1 MSQSSGF
8 TSEEGGGA
16 HMGTPSALPSGPG
29 SWVRGPKNPQPTP
42 PEARP
47 APDTDGTVP
56 AEDAGPAAAPVAP
69 VAPAQQIPQAVQQ
82 IPQAAPAAQPVQA
95 TPVQAPPVQAA
106 PAQAAPYT
114 APQPHPVPVQ
124 AAPVQP
130 AAPQIQSTPHMA
142 APVQPAYVQQ
152 AAPQP
157 TFQQAPAAQYSAPAA
172 PVAPQPA
179 APAAP
184 APTPSARKAPAAP
197 RPKSAGSPRAA
208 GARRTAPAS
217 DAEAGWGQA
226 KRPRPVRG
234 KSRDDVGWVKA
245 HGGSGATSMVEAFG
259 GVDVGARWPDPAR
272 GEPRRVVLVGRTS
285 ARGLQSVSQALGAL
299 KDGNAPQGLELL
311 GVVLVADAP
320 GRLPLSLLRRIRVLR
335 SVARVHRV
343 PWIPAWRTGG
353 RPRSVPRQLATLS
366 RLVGGELYG
375 EGAVS

>member
-1 MSQSSGF
+1 M
-8 TSEEGGGA
+8 TPA
-16 HMGTPSALPSGPG
+16 TPGT
-29 SWVRGPKNPQPTP
+29 RNQP
-42 PEARP
+42 
-47 APDTDGTVP
+47 VP
-56 AEDAGPAAAPVAP
+56 A
-69 VAPAQQIPQAVQQ
+69 QPQA
-82 IPQAAPAAQPVQA
+82 PQAPQAQATAVQA
-95 TPVQAPPVQAA
+95 TPVQAPRVQTA
-106 PAQAAPYT
+106 PAQVAPVPYT

-130 AAPQIQSTPHMA
+130 AAPQIQATSYTA
-142 APVQPAYVQQ
+142 APVQPAQAQQ

-157 TFQQAPAAQYSAPAA
+157 AFQQAPGAQYTAPAA
-172 PVAPQPA
+172 PVAPQPT
-179 APAAP
+179 APAVPAP
-184 APTPSARKAPAAP
+184 AARKAPAAP
-197 RPKSAGSPRAA
+197 RPKAAASPRAA
-208 GARRTAPAS
+208 GARRSAPAA
-217 DAEAGWGQA
+217 DAEAGWGRA

-366 RLVGGELYG
+366 KLVGGELYG